1 MQRWSTE
8 LVTEMAKKVGAQV
21 FVSRLSAYIT
31 NGELAKLFSRFGEV
45 KDAHLILDQ
54 RTRRPKGFGFVTF
67 GSEDEAQKAIKGL
80 DGRIVAG
87 RLIFVE
93 PANTAP
99 PKPDNPRSD

>member
-21 FVSRLSAYIT
+21 FVST
-31 NGELAKLFSRFGEV
+31 
-45 KDAHLILDQ
+45 HLILDQ